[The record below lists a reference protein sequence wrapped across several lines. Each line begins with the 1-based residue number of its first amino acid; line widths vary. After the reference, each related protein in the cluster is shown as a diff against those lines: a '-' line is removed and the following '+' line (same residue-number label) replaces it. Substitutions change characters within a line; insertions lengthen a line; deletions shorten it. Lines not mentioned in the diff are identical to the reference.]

1 MTPAF
6 RECRVVV
13 DVPGVGGGG
22 RNLKRAVETVDGGS
36 ATLAEL
42 RRVGIDALVKALGPV
57 GMARFLQLFE
67 TGRDDYTSDREAI
80 LGNPSVDELI
90 AELERR
96 RGSPSTG

>member
-1 MTPAF
+1 M
-6 RECRVVV
+6 
-13 DVPGVGGGG
+13 
-22 RNLKRAVETVDGGS
+22 KKAVETVNGGS

-57 GMARFLQLFE
+57 GMARFLPE
-67 TGRDDYTSDREAI
+67 TGRDGYTSDREAI